1 LHFGIEIVF
10 GKNFKSFSNK
20 KTIYLELFRIS
31 MSKKEIGLKKQPV
44 TG

>member
-1 LHFGIEIVF
+1 LHFDIEIF
-10 GKNFKSFSNK
+10 LCNLFSNK

-31 MSKKEIGLKKQPV
+31 MSKKEIGHKNHPV